1 MTVMKALILA
11 TAILISC
18 QPLLAQKAVILV
30 RHAERLDT
38 STDSVLS
45 AKGEERAAR
54 LARQLKDSGV
64 TAIYTTQFQR
74 TIKTAEPIGK
84 VIGVTPVVVPSTEQA
99 KLIERLKTQHANDVV
114 LIVGHSNSIPALL
127 KDLGVKQDIT
137 IADDQY
143 DDLFVFNPGTGAVVR
158 LHLDH

>member
-1 MTVMKALILA
+1 MKPLIFVA
-11 TAILISC
+11 AILLSAP
-18 QPLLAQKAVILV
+18 PLLAQKAVILV

-54 LARQLKDSGV
+54 LAKQLKDSGI

-74 TIKTAEPIGK
+74 TIKTAEPIAK
-84 VIGVTPVVVPSTEQA
+84 AIGVTPVVVPSTEQA
-99 KLIERLKTQHANDVV
+99 KLVERLQTQHANDVV

-127 KDLGVKQDIT
+127 TELGVKQNIT

-143 DDLFVFNPGTGAVVR
+143 DDLFVFNPGTGSVVR
-158 LHLDH
+158 LHLDR

>member
-1 MTVMKALILA
+1 MKLLFLA
-11 TAILISC
+11 VAILLSS
-18 QPLLAQKAVILV
+18 QPLLAQKAIIFV

-54 LARQLKDSGV
+54 LAKQLKDSGI

-74 TIKTAEPIGK
+74 TIKTAEPIAK
-84 VIGVTPVVVPSTEQA
+84 AIGVTPEVVPSTEQA
-99 KLIERLKTQHANDVV
+99 KLVGRLKTQHANDVV

-127 KDLGVKQDIT
+127 KELGVKQNIT
-137 IADDQY
+137 IAEEQY
-143 DDLFVFNPGTGAVVR
+143 DDLFVFNPGTGSVIR
-158 LHLDH
+158 LHLTDH